1 MLLNNKVALVTGA
14 GQGIG
19 EAVAKCYAKEGAK
32 VVVVDI
38 NEETAKNVV
47 LDIKNTGGD
56 AVAFQADVTK
66 WEEVKAMV
74 KFAVDTYGKLDVAC
88 NNAGKSSATINLVD
102 TPVENFNEVIDLDV
116 LFLREIK

>member
-102 TPVENFNEVIDLDV
+102 TPVENFN
-116 LFLREIK
+116 